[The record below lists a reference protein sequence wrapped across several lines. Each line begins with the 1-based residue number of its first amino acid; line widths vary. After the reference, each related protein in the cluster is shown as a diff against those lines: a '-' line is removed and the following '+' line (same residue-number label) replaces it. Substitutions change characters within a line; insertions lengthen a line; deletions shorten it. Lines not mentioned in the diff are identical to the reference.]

1 MPFAE
6 ALGSLAGI
14 NKLEITPVKGSGA
27 WMFAEA
33 VPLGGGAQAPAPN
46 YVRRRQFAPSQL
58 SVDSTGTHYGDDR
71 PG

>member
-33 VPLGGGAQAPAPN
+33 VPLGSRTELCPPPA
-46 YVRRRQFAPSQL
+46 VRSLPALSRQH
-58 SVDSTGTHYGDDR
+58 GTHYGDDR